1 MLNRGEHI
9 KTLLTYVINFF
20 VGVVGSMLLI
30 SQLTSGKSVSGT
42 GLSFKLDGTGLII
55 WVVVLVAY
63 FFLSK
68 KFWGKTVGGKIV
80 DSIMSK
86 K

>member
-1 MLNRGEHI
+1 MIFI
-9 KTLLTYVINFF
+9 KTILTYVINFF

-30 SQLTSGKSVSGT
+30 SQLTSGKSVSST
-42 GLSFKLDGTGLII
+42 GVGFKLDGTGMIL

-63 FFLSK
+63 FFLAK
-68 KFWGKTVGGKIV
+68 KFWGKTAGGKIV
-80 DSIMSK
+80 DAIMGK

>member
-1 MLNRGEHI
+1 M
-9 KTLLTYVINFF
+9 
-20 VGVVGSMLLI
+20 GVVGSMLLI

-42 GLSFKLDGTGLII
+42 GVSFQLDGIGLIL
-55 WVVVLVAY
+55 WVVVMVAY
-63 FFLSK
+63 FFLAK

-80 DSIMSK
+80 DSVMGK